1 MAQFGG
7 RDTFKLCALF
17 FLFSFLIF
25 FCFALFSLLILQ
37 SFARISSIEMN
48 SILYDILKLKKA
60 SKFKKHFDQ
69 HCYAACFETFFPV
82 INQSGYKPPWPV
94 MKETDAYFCNF
105 KTCD

>member
-1 MAQFGG
+1 MFS
-7 RDTFKLCALF
+7 FKF
-17 FLFSFLIF
+17 FDIFLFCFIF
-25 FCFALFSLLILQ
+25 TADPSKLRED
-37 SFARISSIEMN
+37 FARISSIEMN

-82 INQSGYKPPWPV
+82 IDQSGYKPPWPV